1 MATFDSIESDDYAKA
16 DLLLRGHGQSW
27 SDMDEIL
34 GDLDVALLQLELDAV
49 LARRPARG
57 KRVTIVS
64 SPSRHLARAA

>member
-1 MATFDSIESDDYAKA
+1 MVTFESIESEDYAKA
-16 DLLLRGHGQSW
+16 ELLLRGRGQSW

-57 KRVTIVS
+57 RRVASVS